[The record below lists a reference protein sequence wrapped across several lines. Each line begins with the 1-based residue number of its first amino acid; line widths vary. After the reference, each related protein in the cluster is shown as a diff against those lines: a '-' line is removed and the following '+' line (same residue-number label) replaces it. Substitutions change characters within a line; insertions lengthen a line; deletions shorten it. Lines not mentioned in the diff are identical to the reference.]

1 MSAQPASAPSPD
13 VPVSGPSDMQAD
25 AAARPASPAAPRVL
39 SRPRFALL
47 VFAGV
52 YPLVTALLY
61 LVAPLT
67 RGWMFWQQT
76 LVLAPIM
83 VVIMVWGLI
92 PFLHRRF
99 SAFLHPVRRPSAG

>member
-1 MSAQPASAPSPD
+1 MSAHSASALPD
-13 VPVSGPSDMQAD
+13 ASASAAPDSAEA
-25 AAARPASPAAPRVL
+25 AAARPAPAAAPRVL

-61 LVAPLT
+61 LIAPLT

-76 LVLAPIM
+76 LVIVP
-83 VVIMVWGLI
+83 VVVVTMVWGLI

>member
-1 MSAQPASAPSPD
+1 MSAHAASALASD
-13 VPVSGPSDMQAD
+13 VP
-25 AAARPASPAAPRVL
+25 AAAPGPRIL
-39 SRPRFALL
+39 SRPRFAML

-67 RGWMFWQQT
+67 RGWTFWQQT
-76 LVLAPIM
+76 LVIVPI
-83 VVIMVWGLI
+83 VVVTMVWGLI

-99 SAFLHPVRRPSAG
+99 SAFLHPVRGPAAG

>member
-1 MSAQPASAPSPD
+1 MSTHSASALPD
-13 VPVSGPSDMQAD
+13 ASASAVTDRAEE
-25 AAARPASPAAPRVL
+25 AAGLRPMPAAPRVL
-39 SRPRFALL
+39 SRPRFAML

-67 RGWMFWQQT
+67 RGWMVWQQT

-83 VVIMVWGLI
+83 VVAMVWGLI

>member
-1 MSAQPASAPSPD
+1 MSAPLASALPPQSPAAGA
-13 VPVSGPSDMQAD
+13 SD
-25 AAARPASPAAPRVL
+25 AAAIAPRIL
-39 SRPRFALL
+39 SRPRFAVL

-67 RGWMFWQQT
+67 RGWTFWQQT
-76 LVLAPIM
+76 LVIVP
-83 VVIMVWGLI
+83 VVVVTMVWGLI

-99 SAFLHPVRRPSAG
+99 SAFLHPVRKPSAG

>member
-1 MSAQPASAPSPD
+1 MSAHSASAAPD
-13 VPVSGPSDMQAD
+13 SADEAAGP
-25 AAARPASPAAPRVL
+25 RPALAAAPRVL

-61 LVAPLT
+61 LIAPLT

-76 LVLAPIM
+76 LVIVP
-83 VVIMVWGLI
+83 VVVVTMVWGLI

>member
-1 MSAQPASAPSPD
+1 MSAQSASALSPQSAASD
-13 VPVSGPSDMQAD
+13 EVDAIAEVPP
-25 AAARPASPAAPRVL
+25 RPLPTAPRIL
-39 SRPRFALL
+39 SRPRFAVL

-67 RGWMFWQQT
+67 RGWAFWQQT
-76 LVLAPIM
+76 LVIVP
-83 VVIMVWGLI
+83 VVVVTMVWGLI

>member
-1 MSAQPASAPSPD
+1 MSAPLASAFSSKSP
-13 VPVSGPSDMQAD
+13 VASASD
-25 AAARPASPAAPRVL
+25 AAAIAPRIL
-39 SRPRFALL
+39 SRPRFAVL

-67 RGWMFWQQT
+67 RGWTFWQQT
-76 LVLAPIM
+76 LVIVP
-83 VVIMVWGLI
+83 VVVVTMVWGLI

-99 SAFLHPVRRPSAG
+99 SAFLHPVRKPSAG